1 MGRGKGERIYIMS
14 VLARKRKLSELKF
27 YDNAIRLR
35 RSMVY
40 LLLRD
45 LGAKRGVRDIKWMTK
60 DMPPQDAEL
69 LIAAAERNGL
79 KRFESDWPTW
89 IIDKLRDNI
98 WRLLTDMM
106 TSITRAYTIFATNR
120 AEADERRLNQDRAI
134 ACCESLLKEL
144 ELAIDVLP
152 VDANK
157 YKSQVRLITEEIM
170 LLKGWR
176 KSGNKRMKEIEE
188 QEAKAS
194 AARIKQELAKAEE

>member
-1 MGRGKGERIYIMS
+1 MS

-35 RSMVY
+35 RSMIY
-40 LLLRD
+40 LLMRD

-69 LIAAAERNGL
+69 LLAVAERNGL
-79 KRFESDWPTW
+79 KRFEADWPSW
-89 IIDKLRDNI
+89 VIERLRDNI
-98 WRLLTDMM
+98 WTLLTDMM
-106 TSITRAYTIFATNR
+106 TAITRAYTIFATSK

-144 ELAIDVLP
+144 ELAIDILP

-157 YKSQVRLITEEIM
+157 YKQQVKLITEEIM

-176 KSGNKRMKEIEE
+176 KAGNKKVKELEE
-188 QEAKAS
+188 QEAAR
-194 AARIKQELAKAEE
+194 AAKLIKEKLKEE

>member
-1 MGRGKGERIYIMS
+1 MS

-35 RSMVY
+35 RSMLY
-40 LLLRD
+40 LLMRD

-69 LIAAAERNGL
+69 LLAVAERNGL
-79 KRFESDWPTW
+79 KRFEADWPSW
-89 IIDKLRDNI
+89 IIEKLRDNI
-98 WRLLTDMM
+98 WTLLTDMM
-106 TSITRAYTIFATNR
+106 TAITRAYTIFATSK

-144 ELAIDVLP
+144 ELAIDILP

-157 YKSQVRLITEEIM
+157 YKQQVKIITEEIM

-176 KSGNKRMKEIEE
+176 KAGNKKVKELEE
-188 QEAKAS
+188 QEAAR
-194 AARIKQELAKAEE
+194 AAKLIKEKLKEE

>member
-1 MGRGKGERIYIMS
+1 MI
-14 VLARKRKLSELKF
+14 
-27 YDNAIRLR
+27 
-35 RSMVY
+35 Y
-40 LLLRD
+40 LLMRD

-69 LIAAAERNGL
+69 LLAVAERNGL
-79 KRFESDWPTW
+79 KRFEADWPSW
-89 IIDKLRDNI
+89 IIEKLRDNI

-188 QEAKAS
+188 QEAKTS

>member
-1 MGRGKGERIYIMS
+1 MS

-35 RSMVY
+35 RSMIY
-40 LLLRD
+40 LLMRD

-69 LIAAAERNGL
+69 LLAVAERNGL
-79 KRFESDWPTW
+79 KRFEADWPSW
-89 IIDKLRDNI
+89 VIEKLRDNI
-98 WRLLTDMM
+98 WTLLTNMM
-106 TSITRAYTIFATNR
+106 TAITRAYTIFATSK

-134 ACCESLLKEL
+134 ACCENLLKEL
-144 ELAIDVLP
+144 ELAIDILP

-157 YKSQVRLITEEIM
+157 YKQQVKIITEEIM

-176 KSGNKRMKEIEE
+176 KAGNKKVKELEE
-188 QEAKAS
+188 QEAAR
-194 AARIKQELAKAEE
+194 AAKLIKEKLKEE

>member
-1 MGRGKGERIYIMS
+1 MS

-35 RSMVY
+35 RSMIY
-40 LLLRD
+40 LLMRD

-69 LIAAAERNGL
+69 LLAVAERNGL
-79 KRFESDWPTW
+79 KRFEADWPSW
-89 IIDKLRDNI
+89 VIEKLRDNI
-98 WRLLTDMM
+98 WKLLTDMM
-106 TSITRAYTIFATNR
+106 TAITRAYTIFATSK

-144 ELAIDVLP
+144 ELAIDILP

-157 YKSQVRLITEEIM
+157 YKQQVKIITEEIM

-176 KSGNKRMKEIEE
+176 KAGNKKIKELEE
-188 QEAKAS
+188 QEAACMAKL
-194 AARIKQELAKAEE
+194 IKEKLKEE

>member
-1 MGRGKGERIYIMS
+1 MS

-35 RSMVY
+35 RSMLY
-40 LLLRD
+40 LLMRD

-69 LIAAAERNGL
+69 LLAVAERNGL
-79 KRFESDWPTW
+79 KRFEADWPSW
-89 IIDKLRDNI
+89 VIEKLRDNI
-98 WRLLTDMM
+98 WTLLTDMM
-106 TSITRAYTIFATNR
+106 TAITRAYTIFATSK

-144 ELAIDVLP
+144 ELAIDILP

-157 YKSQVRLITEEIM
+157 YKQQVKLITEEIM

-176 KSGNKRMKEIEE
+176 KAGNKKVKELEE
-188 QEAKAS
+188 QEAAR
-194 AARIKQELAKAEE
+194 AAKLIKEKLKEE

>member
-1 MGRGKGERIYIMS
+1 MS

-69 LIAAAERNGL
+69 LIAVAERNGL

>member
-1 MGRGKGERIYIMS
+1 MS

-35 RSMVY
+35 RSMIY
-40 LLLRD
+40 LLMRD

-69 LIAAAERNGL
+69 LLAVAERNGL
-79 KRFESDWPTW
+79 KRFEADWPSW
-89 IIDKLRDNI
+89 VIEKLRDNI
-98 WRLLTDMM
+98 WKLLTDMM
-106 TSITRAYTIFATNR
+106 TAITRAYTIFATSK

-144 ELAIDVLP
+144 ELAIDILP

-157 YKSQVRLITEEIM
+157 YKQQVKIITEEIM

-176 KSGNKRMKEIEE
+176 KAENKKIKELEE
-188 QEAKAS
+188 QEAAHMAKL
-194 AARIKQELAKAEE
+194 IKEKLKEE

>member
-1 MGRGKGERIYIMS
+1 
-14 VLARKRKLSELKF
+14 
-27 YDNAIRLR
+27 
-35 RSMVY
+35 
-40 LLLRD
+40 
-45 LGAKRGVRDIKWMTK
+45 
-60 DMPPQDAEL
+60 
-69 LIAAAERNGL
+69 
-79 KRFESDWPTW
+79 
-89 IIDKLRDNI
+89 
-98 WRLLTDMM
+98 MM

-157 YKSQVRLITEEIM
+157 YKSQVGLITEEIM

>member
-1 MGRGKGERIYIMS
+1 MS

-35 RSMVY
+35 RSMIY
-40 LLLRD
+40 LLMRD

-69 LIAAAERNGL
+69 LLAVAERNGL
-79 KRFESDWPTW
+79 KRFEADWPSW
-89 IIDKLRDNI
+89 VIEKLRDNI
-98 WRLLTDMM
+98 WTLLTDMM
-106 TSITRAYTIFATNR
+106 TAITRAYTIFATSK

-144 ELAIDVLP
+144 ELAIDILP

-157 YKSQVRLITEEIM
+157 YKTQVKIITEEIM

-176 KSGNKRMKEIEE
+176 KAGNKKVKELEE
-188 QEAKAS
+188 QEAAR
-194 AARIKQELAKAEE
+194 AAKLIKEKLKEE

>member
-1 MGRGKGERIYIMS
+1 MS

-35 RSMVY
+35 RSMIY
-40 LLLRD
+40 LLMRD

-69 LIAAAERNGL
+69 LLAVAERNGL
-79 KRFESDWPTW
+79 KRFETDWPSW
-89 IIDKLRDNI
+89 IIEKLRDNI
-98 WRLLTDMM
+98 WTLLTDMM
-106 TSITRAYTIFATNR
+106 TAITRAYTIFATSK
-120 AEADERRLNQDRAI
+120 AEADERRINQDRAI

-144 ELAIDVLP
+144 ELAIDILP

-157 YKSQVRLITEEIM
+157 YKSQVKIITEEIM

-176 KSGNKRMKEIEE
+176 KAGNKKVKELEE
-188 QEAKAS
+188 QEATRMAKL
-194 AARIKQELAKAEE
+194 IKEKLKEE

>member
-1 MGRGKGERIYIMS
+1 MS

-69 LIAAAERNGL
+69 LIAVAERNGL

-120 AEADERRLNQDRAI
+120 AEADERRLNQDCAI

>member
-1 MGRGKGERIYIMS
+1 MS

-35 RSMVY
+35 RSMIY
-40 LLLRD
+40 LLMRD

-69 LIAAAERNGL
+69 LLAVAERNGL
-79 KRFESDWPTW
+79 KRFEADWPSW
-89 IIDKLRDNI
+89 VIERLRDNI
-98 WRLLTDMM
+98 WTLLTDMM
-106 TSITRAYTIFATNR
+106 TAITRAYTIFATSK

-144 ELAIDVLP
+144 ELAIDILP

-157 YKSQVRLITEEIM
+157 YKQQVKIITEEIM

-176 KSGNKRMKEIEE
+176 KAGNKKVKELEE
-188 QEAKAS
+188 QEAAR
-194 AARIKQELAKAEE
+194 AAKLIKEKLKEE

>member
-1 MGRGKGERIYIMS
+1 MS

-35 RSMVY
+35 RSMIY
-40 LLLRD
+40 LLMRD

-69 LIAAAERNGL
+69 LLAVAERNGL
-79 KRFESDWPTW
+79 KRFETDWPSW
-89 IIDKLRDNI
+89 IIEKLRDNI
-98 WRLLTDMM
+98 WKLLTDMM
-106 TSITRAYTIFATNR
+106 TAITRAYTIFATSK
-120 AEADERRLNQDRAI
+120 AEADERRINQDRAI

-144 ELAIDVLP
+144 ELAIDILP

-157 YKSQVRLITEEIM
+157 YKVQVKIITEEIM

-176 KSGNKRMKEIEE
+176 KAGNKKVKELEE
-188 QEAKAS
+188 QEAAR
-194 AARIKQELAKAEE
+194 AAKLIKEKLKEE

>member
-1 MGRGKGERIYIMS
+1 MS

-35 RSMVY
+35 RSMIY
-40 LLLRD
+40 LLMRD

-69 LIAAAERNGL
+69 LLAVAERNGL
-79 KRFESDWPTW
+79 KRSEADWPSW
-89 IIDKLRDNI
+89 VIERLRDNI
-98 WRLLTDMM
+98 WTLLTDMM
-106 TSITRAYTIFATNR
+106 TAITRAYTIFATSK

-144 ELAIDVLP
+144 ELAIDILP

-157 YKSQVRLITEEIM
+157 YKQQVKLITEEIM

-176 KSGNKRMKEIEE
+176 KAGNKKVKELEE
-188 QEAKAS
+188 QEAAR
-194 AARIKQELAKAEE
+194 AAKLIKEKLKEE